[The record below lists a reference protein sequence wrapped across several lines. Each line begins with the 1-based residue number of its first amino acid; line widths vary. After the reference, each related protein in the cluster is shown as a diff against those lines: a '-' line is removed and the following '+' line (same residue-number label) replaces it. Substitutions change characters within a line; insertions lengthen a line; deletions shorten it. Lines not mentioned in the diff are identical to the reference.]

1 VQLLPIGEFRARDG
15 RPQEV
20 AHWFAGQTILEKAAT
35 RATKHV
41 IDYEHQTLNAKQ
53 NGRPAPAAGWFSKI
67 TKSEDGYYADGVEF
81 TDKAKAMIQ
90 AGEYRYISP
99 VFSWDQKTGEI
110 LEIHNAALVN
120 DPAIDGMSEVTA
132 ASYFTNL
139 QEGRMNPATI
149 QEMLELPADASDDQV
164 QAAIAKLIE
173 AVKQKAKPPEENVEK
188 SETPPELAEAAK
200 TNAETVA
207 ALQTEIAELKNKAL
221 AQEITALI
229 APAIQDGRLLP
240 NMREWAEQ
248 LGRLNIESLKAYLD
262 KAQPI
267 TALNTR
273 QTTTVKVDEQ
283 AHTLSPEQTE
293 IIAKMGINPEDFI
306 KTEGMQ

>member
-1 VQLLPIGEFRARDG
+1 
-15 RPQEV
+15 
-20 AHWFAGQTILEKAAT
+20 
-35 RATKHV
+35 
-41 IDYEHQTLNAKQ
+41 
-53 NGRPAPAAGWFSKI
+53 
-67 TKSEDGYYADGVEF
+67 
-81 TDKAKAMIQ
+81 
-90 AGEYRYISP
+90 